1 MKIAFLAAAKSIH
14 TARWVNA
21 LAQKGHTVRLY
32 SLPDHADTQK
42 KIDSRVKTIP
52 LKVPG
57 FAGYFFNAGC
67 LKKELAQFR
76 PDLVNAHYASG
87 YGTLARLCGVH
98 PLLLSVWGS
107 DVYLF
112 PAKGPLYRHLVR
124 KNLAAADAVAS
135 TGYAM
140 ARQVRL
146 LLPGCRKIFITPF
159 GVDCS
164 RFAPEHKAEDKCF
177 TVGAVKALEPPYG
190 MDDLIRAFALLREKM
205 PEGRPVK
212 LEIYGEGSLRG
223 SLQALIGSLGLEKC
237 AFLRGAV
244 PNTEVPS
251 ILNRMDAVCLPSIE
265 ESFGVSAVEAMAC
278 GVPVVASDADG
289 FRETMEDGV
298 TGFLV
303 PRHDPQ
309 AAAEKL
315 LELAQ
320 HPELRESLG
329 KSGRKRVLE
338 LYDFQKNVES
348 MEQAYRETIRIF
360 KGK

>member
-21 LAQKGHTVRLY
+21 LAQKGYTVRLY
-32 SLPDHADTQK
+32 TLPDHMDTQG
-42 KIDSRVKTIP
+42 KIDRRVETVP
-52 LKVPG
+52 LKISG
-57 FAGYFFNAGC
+57 SAGYFFNAGR
-67 LKKELAQFR
+67 LKKGLMQFR

-107 DVYLF
+107 DVYSF
-112 PAKGPLYRHLVR
+112 PEQGPLQRRLVR

-140 ARQVRL
+140 ADRVRRV
-146 LLPGCRKIFITPF
+146 LPDCPQIFITPF

-164 RFAPEHKAEDKCF
+164 RFSPAPVQHRDCF
-177 TVGAVKALEPPYG
+177 TVGAVKALEPLYG
-190 MDDLIRAFALLREKM
+190 MEDLIRAFALLRKKL
-205 PEGRPVK
+205 PEGKPAR
-212 LEIYGEGSLRG
+212 LEIYGEGSLRET
-223 SLQALIGSLGLEKC
+223 LQRLIDSQGLRGC

-244 PNTEVPS
+244 PHAEVPS
-251 ILNRMDAVCLPSIE
+251 VLNRMDAVCLLSLE

-289 FRETMEDGV
+289 FRETVADGT

-303 PRHDPQ
+303 PRHSPQ

-329 KSGRKRVLE
+329 RAGRSRVLK
-338 LYDFQKNVES
+338 LYNFRKNVES
-348 MEQAYRETIRIF
+348 MERAYRETIRISR
-360 KGK
+360 KK